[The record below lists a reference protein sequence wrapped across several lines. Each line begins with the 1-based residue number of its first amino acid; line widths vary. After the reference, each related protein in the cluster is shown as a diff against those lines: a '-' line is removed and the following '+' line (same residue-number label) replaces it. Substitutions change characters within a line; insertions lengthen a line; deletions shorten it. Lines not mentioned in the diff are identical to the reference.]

1 MVTARPKPG
10 ESVWLWLAKLA
21 TGVLVIVLLFVH
33 LIVNHLVVQGG
44 LMTYADVIQY
54 LSNPWIAFMETCFLV
69 IVVSHSLRGLR
80 SIILDLN
87 PIGNVLRVIDVLMVT
102 FGIAA
107 IVYGIVLMRLVIAH
121 GVGG

>member
-69 IVVSHSLRGLR
+69 IVVSHSLMGLR